1 MTVPAATQP
10 NIQPGLSNQ
19 IHIALN
25 LFDTILRTANT
36 REELER
42 SWAAIEQDITA
53 QEQLEARQ
61 QERRNPAS
69 SFLYRRL
76 VNPLSTFCIL
86 FGCLDTVL

>member
-1 MTVPAATQP
+1 MTVPATTQP

-42 SWAAIEQDITA
+42 SWAAIEQDIAT
-53 QEQLEARQ
+53 QEQWEARQ
-61 QERRNPAS
+61 QERRN
-69 SFLYRRL
+69 LH
-76 VNPLSTFCIL
+76 
-86 FGCLDTVL
+86 